1 MSRGYENPKS
11 YFPEYLE
18 EHLQSMLNIKDS
30 IKELTSNENYLHTI
44 QSNSA
49 KRSIRDA
56 ELNLNIPD
64 TAKVKRAE
72 KSKRASRM
80 ERSESN
86 SFYNKPSDALSK
98 MRKRKGRLRSSISK
112 STVTT
117 KDTNLIGRKEA
128 KRRRHKS
135 RIKFA

>member
-1 MSRGYENPKS
+1 M
-11 YFPEYLE
+11 E
-18 EHLQSMLNIKDS
+18 EHLQSMLNMKDS
-30 IKELTSNENYLHTI
+30 IKELTSNENYLHAI

-49 KRSIRDA
+49 KRNRRDA
-56 ELNLNIPD
+56 ELSLNVPD
-64 TAKVKRAE
+64 IVKVRRTE
-72 KSKRASRM
+72 KGKRASRM

-86 SFYNKPSDALSK
+86 SFYNKPGDALSK
-98 MRKRKGRLRSSISK
+98 MRKRKGKLRSSISK
-112 STVTT
+112 STITT